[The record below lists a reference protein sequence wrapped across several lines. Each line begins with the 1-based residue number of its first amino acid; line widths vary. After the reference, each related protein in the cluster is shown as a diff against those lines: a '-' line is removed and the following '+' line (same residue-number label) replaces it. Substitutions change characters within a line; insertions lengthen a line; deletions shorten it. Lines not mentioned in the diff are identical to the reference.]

1 MERVE
6 AAGTNGRFVIED
18 MWREATLYPAGQP
31 EKTVYTNPVFG
42 GMRDFEDTFRNR
54 IHCFLEQVAAGVPP
68 DQIDGSGADGLAA
81 QKVLAAAI
89 ESLETGRPVVV

>member
-1 MERVE
+1 M
-6 AAGTNGRFVIED
+6 
-18 MWREATLYPAGQP
+18 

-42 GMRDFEDTFRNR
+42 GVRDFVDTFRNR
-54 IHCFLEQVAAGVPP
+54 LTRFVEQLNEGATP

-89 ESLETGRPVVV
+89 ESVKNESVVCVG